1 MRDEECIP
9 FLQWALPRLG
19 LSWPGFRKVRR
30 QVCRRISRRID
41 ELGLAD
47 PAAYRSHL
55 EEHSDEWALLDR
67 LCRITMSRFWR
78 DRAVF
83 EALRDVVLPAL
94 GPTAKCW
101 SAGCASGEEPYS
113 LVLAAADAGVAVEV
127 LATDVDPVLLDRA
140 RRACYGESSLR
151 DLPADTRAAAFVDGC
166 LRPEHREQV
175 SFRLHDVRV
184 DPAPGSF
191 DLVLCRNLAF
201 TYFAEDA
208 QRSVTASIRGS
219 LRPGGSLVVGSHE
232 APPAGTF
239 EPWLPGLG
247 VWRRPLERAAL
258 TTSHPMGV
266 EKRASSADNPPV
278 RAR

>member
-1 MRDEECIP
+1 MRDEECVP

-30 QVCRRISRRID
+30 QVCRRVSHRID

-47 PAAYRSHL
+47 PEAYRSHL
-55 EEHSDEWALLDR
+55 EEHSDEWAHLDR
-67 LCRITMSRFWR
+67 LCRITISRFWR

-83 EALRDVVLPAL
+83 DALRDVVLPAL
-94 GPTAKCW
+94 GPTARCW
-101 SAGCASGEEPYS
+101 SVGCASGEEPYS

-127 LATDVDPVLLDRA
+127 LATDVDTVLLGRA

-151 DLPADTRAAAFVDGC
+151 DLPTATRTAAFEDGC
-166 LRPEHREQV
+166 LRPEHREHV
-175 SFRLHDVRV
+175 SFGLHDIRV
-184 DPAPGSF
+184 DPPPGSF

-201 TYFAEDA
+201 TYFAEDS
-208 QRSVTASIRGS
+208 QRSVTANLHDS

-232 APPAGTF
+232 APPTSTF
-239 EPWLPGLG
+239 EPWLPDLG
-247 VWRRPLERAAL
+247 VWRRPTERAPL
-258 TTSHPMGV
+258 TRDHPMGV
-266 EKRASSADNPPV
+266 EKRGSSADNPPV